1 MSQALRILIALVAG
15 LGVGIALANYAPGA
29 GGFALHYFTKPIGS
43 AWLHGLQMVIV
54 PLVVALL
61 VIGIAA
67 SAEAARAGRIAASAL
82 ICFVAILWFNT
93 LLSAFV
99 TPMLLQLFPLPHEWA
114 EALRAS
120 LTSAKVAG
128 QVPSLSDFFD
138 KIVPTNIV
146 AAASADAFLPL
157 TVFAMVFAFA
167 ITRLPT
173 ERRKLLLDFFQAI
186 ADAMIVVIGWVLML
200 APIGVFCLAFGLGME
215 TGAAAF
221 GALIHYVLIVS
232 SLGIIVLL
240 SAYPIAAIG
249 ARVRIGRFAR
259 AVLPSQVVALSTSS
273 SLASLPTMLRSS
285 EALGAPATVSGVVL
299 PIAVAVFRATSP
311 AMNLAVALYVAH
323 LTGTPIG
330 PGQLAAG
337 IATAAITTMGSV
349 SLPGTISFF
358 ASVAPV
364 AVAMGVPIEAL
375 GLLVAVETV
384 PDLFRTLGNVTMD
397 VAVTA
402 TIARRTGDGEP
413 KTETDALL
421 AEEL

>member
-1 MSQALRILIALVAG
+1 MSQAFRILIALVAG
-15 LGVGIALANYAPGA
+15 LAIGIALANWAPDAGA
-29 GGFALHYFTKPIGS
+29 WVLAFAKPIGG

-67 SAEAARAGRIAASAL
+67 SAEAARAGRIAWRAL
-82 ICFVAILWFNT
+82 IAFVIILWVNT
-93 LLSAFV
+93 LMSAVV
-99 TPMLLQLFPLPHEWA
+99 TPLLLRSFPLPETWGA
-114 EALRAS
+114 ALRAS
-120 LTSAKVAG
+120 LKGAKAAG
-128 QVPSLSDFFD
+128 HVPTLADFFD

-146 AAASADAFLPL
+146 AAASSDAFLSL
-157 TVFAMVFAFA
+157 TLFSMVFAFA
-167 ITRLPT
+167 ITRLDPAP
-173 ERRKLLLDFFQAI
+173 RKLLIDFFQAI
-186 ADAMIVVIGWVLML
+186 ADAMIVVIGWVLRL
-200 APIGVFCLAFGLGME
+200 APIGVFCLALGVGME

-221 GALIHYVLIVS
+221 GALAHYVAIVS
-232 SLGIIVLL
+232 TLGILVLL
-240 SAYPIAAIG
+240 SAYPLAAIG
-249 ARVRIGRFAR
+249 ARAGVGRFAR
-259 AVLPSQVVALSTSS
+259 AVLPSQVVAISTSS

-285 EALGAPATVSGVVL
+285 EALGASASVSGVVL

-311 AMNLAVALYVAH
+311 AMNLAVALYVAN

-364 AVAMGVPIEAL
+364 SIAMGVPIEAL

-402 TIARRTGDGEP
+402 AISRRSGGTPGG
-413 KTETDALL
+413 ETDRIL
-421 AEEL
+421 EEIPG